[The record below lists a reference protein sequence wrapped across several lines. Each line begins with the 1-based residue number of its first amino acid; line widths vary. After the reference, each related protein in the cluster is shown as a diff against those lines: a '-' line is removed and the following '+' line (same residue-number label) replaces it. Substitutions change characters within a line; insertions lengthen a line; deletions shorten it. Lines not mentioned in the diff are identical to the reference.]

1 MQPVEVLRARFPA
14 LDVRELRTIEDGWDS
29 LVLEVNGEYVFR
41 FPHRPEVETAVER
54 EASLLPELA
63 AVLPVAVP
71 RFEFVA
77 RNGLVCVGYR
87 KLLGEPASR
96 GLPRG
101 AAEDLG
107 RFLAALHA
115 FPAERARALGV
126 PYFDPDAWREHF
138 EVFCADL
145 RERVVPLLARDE
157 RARAEELFSE
167 VGGLDFDP
175 VLVHGDL
182 GPEHVLVRDGRL
194 AGVID
199 WSDARIG
206 DAALDFAWCVNQ
218 AAGAAADAV
227 AQAYGLDGRT
237 RERSRFYN
245 RLGPWH
251 EVVYGLDTGQE
262 RFVASGVEGIRSRLP
277 G

>member
-14 LDVRELRTIEDGWDS
+14 LDVREFRAIEDGWDS
-29 LVLEVNGEYVFR
+29 LVLDVNGEYVFR
-41 FPHRPEVETAVER
+41 FPRRPEVEAAVER
-54 EASLLPELA
+54 EVSLLPELA

-77 RNGLVCVGYR
+77 RNGLLCVGYR
-87 KLLGEPASR
+87 KLVGEPASR

-107 RFLAALHA
+107 MFLEALHA

-126 PYFDPDAWREHF
+126 PYFDPDVWRERF
-138 EVFCADL
+138 EAFCADL

-167 VGGLDFDP
+167 VADLDFDP

-182 GPEHVLVRDGRL
+182 GPEHILVRDGRL

-206 DAALDFAWCVNQ
+206 DAALDFAWCVNR
-218 AAGAAADAV
+218 AEGAAADAV

-251 EVVYGLDTGQE
+251 EVVYGLETGQE
-262 RFVASGVEGIRSRLP
+262 RFVTSGVEGIRSRLP